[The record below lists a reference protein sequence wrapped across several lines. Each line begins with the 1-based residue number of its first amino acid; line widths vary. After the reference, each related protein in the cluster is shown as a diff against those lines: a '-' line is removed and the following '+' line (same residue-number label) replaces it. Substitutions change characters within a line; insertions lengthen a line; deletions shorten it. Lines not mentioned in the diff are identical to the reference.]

1 MNKKIFSSLL
11 IAAGVMVFSTDLQAQ
26 QANKPANSVPVVIP
40 IKNGSFSMSLKG
52 RGISVT
58 EINSSLTAMFGL
70 SARHTFV
77 KVSEQKDKIG
87 FTHIAYQ
94 QYFDHILVDGG
105 KVLVHFKNGVAN
117 SINGYVAPI
126 GTMATQL
133 VVPAEKALEIAK
145 AELGVVSLLKN
156 NPSDV
161 VIAILPRKSGDS
173 YALTHKIRIEGK
185 KANKT
190 ITKMDVYVDAVTGK
204 VIKKVNLIHTG
215 DVSASAN
222 TLYSGIRE
230 ITADNIAPSEYI
242 LRDNARNISTL
253 DFSKGEFSNN
263 GIGNLLEFKNN
274 STTWGLVPSLDSV
287 SLLYAADPSL
297 FPTGNNWIPG
307 MVLFG
312 EDLDADF
319 PEQGPIIDVQ
329 NSSAAPV
336 TFPNVG
342 YNLLNPPYTAGVTSF
357 QYPSFNNNSGEAFFT
372 INAPDIT
379 LGTHT
384 WIDTTGNSGTYTIN
398 MQANP
403 ALDVHWGMEQT
414 YDFYKNKLGRISYDD
429 NGGEITNLVN
439 AAYAFTGSQSQAA
452 AIGNGYMVYGLGDR
466 TSGNAF
472 VSIDVTGHEF
482 THLVTENNG
491 NGGLNY
497 EGESGALNE
506 SFSDIFGVSIE
517 FYAKGQ
523 DANWDMGEGILLDA
537 TGIIRS
543 MSDPKVMNN
552 PDTYEGQYWVDPES
566 NFDNGG
572 VHYNSGV
579 QNKWFHLLCEG
590 GSGTNDKGNSYNVPA
605 IGMEKAELIAYR
617 NLTQY
622 VTPTTT
628 YLSAYEGAL
637 QAADDLYGD
646 TSAVYA
652 SVKEAW
658 YAVGIGTKDA
668 PTAVNEV
675 TLHDGDIKIYPNPAS
690 GSISI
695 ASDLDQTI
703 SASIVNVLGSSVM
716 NITISK
722 GVNPVDISGLA
733 KGIYLVRYATGA
745 QPLVQKLSVL

>member
-1 MNKKIFSSLL
+1 MNKKILSSIL
-11 IAAGVMVFSTDLQAQ
+11 IAAGVIVFSTDLQAQ
-26 QANKPANSVPVVIP
+26 QASKPESTVPVVIS
-40 IKNGSFSMSLKG
+40 IKNGSFSMSLKNKG
-52 RGISVT
+52 LSVT
-58 EINSSLTAMFGL
+58 DISNNLRAMLGL
-70 SARHTFV
+70 STKHTFV
-77 KVSEQKDKIG
+77 KASEKKDKIG
-87 FTHIAYQ
+87 FTHITYQ
-94 QYFDHILVDGG
+94 QYFDNILVDGG

-126 GTMATQL
+126 GTMSTQL
-133 VVPAEKALEIAK
+133 VIPAEKALEIAK

-156 NPSDV
+156 YPADV
-161 VIAILPRKSGDS
+161 VIAVLPRKSGDS

-185 KANKT
+185 KVNKT
-190 ITKMDVYVDAVTGK
+190 ITKMEVYVDAVTGN
-204 VIKKVNLIHTG
+204 VIKKVNLVHAG

-222 TLYSGIRE
+222 TLYSGVRQ
-230 ITADNIAPSEYI
+230 ITADNTAPSEYI

-253 DFSKGEFSNN
+253 DFSKGVFNNN
-263 GIGNLLEFKNN
+263 GIDNLLEFKNN
-274 STTWGLVPSLDSV
+274 STTWGQVPSLDSV

-297 FPTGNNWIPG
+297 FPNGNNWIPG
-307 MVLFG
+307 MVILG
-312 EDLDADF
+312 DDLDADF
-319 PEQGPIIDVQ
+319 PEQGPIVDVQ

-336 TFPNVG
+336 TFPNIG
-342 YNLLNPPYTAGVTSF
+342 YNLLNPPYTVGITSF
-357 QYPSFNNNSGEAFFT
+357 QYPSFNNSGEAFFT

-384 WIDTTGNSGTYTIN
+384 WLDTTGNSGTYTIN

-414 YDFYKNKLGRISYDD
+414 YDYYKNKLDRISYDD

-452 AIGNGYMVYGLGDR
+452 AIGEGYMVYGLGDR

-491 NGGLNY
+491 NGGLDY

-506 SFSDIFGVSIE
+506 SFSDIFGVAIE

-523 DANWDMGEGILLDA
+523 DANWDMGEGILLEA
-537 TGIIRS
+537 PGIIRS

-579 QNKWFHLLCEG
+579 QNKWFYLLCEG
-590 GSGTNDKGNSYNVPA
+590 GTGTNDKGNSYNVAA

-622 VTPTTT
+622 ITPTAT
-628 YLSAYEGAL
+628 YEGAYEGAL
-637 QAADDLYGD
+637 QATEDLYGD
-646 TSAVYA
+646 TSAEYEA
-652 SVKEAW
+652 VKEAW

-668 PTAVNEV
+668 PTAVNDISLSES
-675 TLHDGDIKIYPNPAS
+675 DIKIYPNPAS

-695 ASDLDQTI
+695 ASDLDKTI
-703 SASIVNVLGSSVM
+703 SATIVNVLGSAVM
-716 NITISK
+716 KITISK
-722 GVNPVDISGLA
+722 GVNPVDISTLA
-733 KGIYLVRYATGA
+733 KGIYLVRYETGA